1 MRYFISKLNISRE
14 TRSPEWLSFFFFF
27 WLNALNG
34 LVDPIYCTLNNFT
47 LIGRNKMEQEKG

>member
-1 MRYFISKLNISRE
+1 MRSFISKLPICRE
-14 TRSPEWLSFFFFF
+14 TRSPEWLSFFF

-47 LIGRNKMEQEKG
+47 LIGGNKMEQEKC